1 MCFFA
6 DKMDQYEMEEYLN
19 IRDDNLDDRELLL
32 ISREILLAQ
41 KENEVLNNY
50 KRLLNRELECCQL
63 EECLL
68 RVFTVL
74 FRILKQEKN

>member
-74 FRILKQEKN
+74 FRILKQEKK

>member
-1 MCFFA
+1 
-6 DKMDQYEMEEYLN
+6 MEEYLN

-74 FRILKQEKN
+74 FRILKQEKK